1 MDAGE
6 FFEGFLLGALIG
18 AAVTLLVAPQS
29 GEATQNAI
37 RQRVKLVID
46 EGKRAAA
53 ERRAELEA
61 EFAQARQTPPPLPP
75 AV

>member
-1 MDAGE
+1 MDAGK
-6 FFEGFLLGALIG
+6 FFEGFLWGALVG
-18 AAVTLLVAPQS
+18 AAVTLLTTPQS
-29 GEATQNAI
+29 GEATQEAI

-61 EFAQARQTPPPLPP
+61 EFAQARQSPPI
-75 AV
+75 V

>member
-6 FFEGFLLGALIG
+6 FFEGFLVGALVG
-18 AAVTLLVAPQS
+18 AAVALLLTPQS

-61 EFAQARQTPPPLPP
+61 EFAQARQAP
-75 AV
+75 AVY